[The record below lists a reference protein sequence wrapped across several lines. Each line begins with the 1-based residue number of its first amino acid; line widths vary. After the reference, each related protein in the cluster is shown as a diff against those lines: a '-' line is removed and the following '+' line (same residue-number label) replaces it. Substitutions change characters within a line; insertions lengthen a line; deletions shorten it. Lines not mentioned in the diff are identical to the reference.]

1 MISAF
6 LTRRIPMPL
15 LTKLSAVALAAA
27 ASLLGANA
35 ALAQQAVQRSATYG
49 NITAVSE
56 IVGQTSTAT
65 VAAGG
70 SPLYIPGAGQF
81 TGTVGLRMDY
91 GADGAFVCSGSLIGS
106 HHIVTAAHCVSD
118 GTPGRP
124 LSTTVYFYSFNPAE
138 DAPVYAGGASVTQ
151 VGVSGYA
158 VHPLYTG
165 EVIDQNDIAVLT
177 MSSAAPAWATP
188 YELSPL
194 SDLTGLDHT
203 ITGYGARSSSGGT
216 NGTLSGFG
224 LGTGRLRTAENRF
237 DFRFGDADFN
247 GYFEDNAPPAVDWV
261 WISDFDNGTTA
272 KDGSCNAMVAEGLVG
287 AVFTSSK
294 YCDLGRGSREGIGA
308 GGDSGTGYFV
318 DGKLAAVHSFA
329 AWYNADESANRFG
342 QLKGAVSVDF
352 HRGFITSA
360 VPEPSTWAMLIGGM
374 ALVGAAAR
382 RGRRQG

>member
-1 MISAF
+1 MTSF
-6 LTRRIPMPL
+6 NR
-15 LTKLSAVALAAA
+15 LSAVALAAA
-27 ASLLGANA
+27 ATLLGSSA
-35 ALAQQAVQRSATYG
+35 ALAQQTIQRTASYG
-49 NITAVSE
+49 KFTAVSE

-65 VAAGG
+65 IAGGG

-81 TGTVGLRMDY
+81 TGTVGLLMDY
-91 GADGAFVCSGSLIGS
+91 GADGAFVCSGSLISS
-106 HHIVTAAHCVSD
+106 HHIVTAAHCVSE
-118 GTPGRP
+118 GTAARP
-124 LSTTVYFYSFNPAE
+124 VATTVFFYSFNPAE
-138 DAPVYAGGASVTQ
+138 DAVVYSGGPSVTQ
-151 VGVSGYA
+151 VGVAGYA
-158 VHPLYTG
+158 VHPQYTG
-165 EVIDQNDIAVLT
+165 QVVDQNDIAVLT
-177 MSSAAPAWATP
+177 MSAAAPAWATP
-188 YELSPL
+188 YQLSPL
-194 SDLTGLDHT
+194 SDLTGLNHT

-216 NGTLSGFG
+216 NGTLSGSG

-247 GYFEDNAPPAVDWV
+247 GYFEDNTPPAVDWV
-261 WISDFDNGTTA
+261 WISDFDNGTAA

-294 YCDLGRGSREGIGA
+294 YCDRGRGAREGIGA

-342 QLKGAVSVDF
+342 QLKGAVSVDY

-382 RGRRQG
+382 RRQRQG